1 MNIPQ
6 SINGDGMNLSSP
18 IVQSILNGNGGR
30 FDLPSSSINVQ
41 GNEYTN
47 YINNYY
53 STRVEKVM
61 EPIPMYNNMMYNGYP
76 MYGGYHQTPQTMYV
90 NGQPQMMGYQKPFE
104 MMMNPPQQQMQY
116 GGYQQPSY
124 YGNYVPGMIYNPYAI
139 RAQQEAM
146 KAARAEQCRQQSEV
160 FKTLSKCCHANLGD
174 KDEFEDF
181 EQHLRDRWDY
191 VPEEDLEKKLKENPE
206 YEEIEKYVRLCAIGE
221 KSVRPTPEYNYAF
234 ANFFNKKVEE
244 RQKEF
249 PDNMSL
255 AEFLDKAHIL
265 YIDALRR
272 NYLRGMADGKK
283 QYDSSKYR
291 NLIRQSNGGLS
302 SYFNSILRGRTPN
315 PTSVNVGDMTIDLPT
330 RPGDKSK
337 INVNCPFSEYD
348 EALDKFFQAIDKDN
362 STAAYLTSN
371 GGGT

>member
-6 SINGDGMNLSSP
+6 GIPGDGLNISSP

-30 FDLPSSSINVQ
+30 FDLPSTSISER
-41 GNEYTN
+41 GNEYVN
-47 YINNYY
+47 YVNNYY
-53 STRVEKVM
+53 SNRVEKVM

-76 MYGGYHQTPQTMYV
+76 MYGGYQPQTMYV
-90 NGQPQMMGYQKPFE
+90 NGQQQIMGYQKPFE
-104 MMMNPPQQQMQY
+104 AMMNPPQPVYGQQ
-116 GGYQQPSY
+116 SY
-124 YGNYVPGMIYNPYAI
+124 YGNYVPGMVYNPYAVK
-139 RAQQEAM
+139 AQREAM

-160 FKTLSKCCHANLGD
+160 FKAISRCCHANLGD

-181 EQHLRDRWDY
+181 EQHLKDRWEY
-191 VPEEDLEKKLKENPE
+191 VPEEDLEKKLKENPD
-206 YEEIEKYVRLCAIGE
+206 YEEIKHYVKLCAIGE
-221 KSVRPTPEYNYAF
+221 KSVQPVPEYNYAF
-234 ANFFNKKVEE
+234 ANYLNKRVED

-265 YIDALRR
+265 YINALRN
-272 NYLRGMADGKK
+272 NYLRGTTDGKK

-291 NLIRQSNGGLS
+291 NLVRQSNGGLS
-302 SYFNSILRGRTPN
+302 SYFSSILRGRTPN
-315 PTSVNVGDMTIDLPT
+315 PTTVNIGDMTIDLPT

-348 EALDKFFQAIDKDN
+348 QALDKFFQAIDKDN
-362 STAAYLTSN
+362 STATYLTG